1 MRNALM
7 LGGAMQGIGKYF
19 KTSISLVERK
29 VNVRNR

>member
-19 KTSISLVERK
+19 KTSISLEEEK
-29 VNVRNR
+29 VNV

>member
-1 MRNALM
+1 M

-19 KTSISLVERK
+19 KTSISLEKEK